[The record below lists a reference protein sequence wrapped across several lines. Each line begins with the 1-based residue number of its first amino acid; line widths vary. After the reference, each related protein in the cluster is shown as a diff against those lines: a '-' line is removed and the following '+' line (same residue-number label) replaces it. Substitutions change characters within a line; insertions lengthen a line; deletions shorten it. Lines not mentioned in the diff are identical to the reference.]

1 MSRTPSLPLLVA
13 ALGVAAG
20 LTLAGCAPAA
30 PGPVGTPG
38 SSGDPALHPLGAGF
52 LGSVTTPT
60 PEATIDPEPG
70 SWAGVEPPAGYEVV
84 LITAGDDAATKTLAG
99 GVTRWAGQ
107 RDVALTTLTAT
118 GDDEVQTQLL
128 RAIDKAP
135 DLIVGAGAGVVD
147 VFSLITAQSLHQQFL
162 VVGAELPE
170 PTGNT
175 TSVVW
180 NGASFRGTGI
190 STDEDSVAA
199 SVTPARAADAVSA
212 GVASVLHGLTG
223 IVLHLG

>member
-1 MSRTPSLPLLVA
+1 MLSTRSLALLVSA
-13 ALGVAAG
+13 VSVAAG
-20 LTLAGCAPAA
+20 LALTGCAAPA
-30 PGPVGTPG
+30 PTPVSTDGT
-38 SSGDPALHPLGAGF
+38 ALHPLGAGF

-60 PEATIDPEPG
+60 PEATIDPAPG
-70 SWAGVEPPAGYEVV
+70 SWDGVEPPAGYRVV
-84 LITAGDDAATKTLAG
+84 LITAGDDAATTTLAS

-107 RDVALTTLTAT
+107 RAVSLTTLAAT
-118 GDDEVQTQLL
+118 GDDDVQAQLL
-128 RAIDKAP
+128 RAIEKAP

-162 VVGAELPE
+162 VIGAELPE
-170 PTGNT
+170 PTGNA

-180 NGASFRGTGI
+180 AGASFRGTGI
-190 STDEDSVAA
+190 SSDDDSVPAA
-199 SVTPARAADAVSA
+199 VTPARASDAVSA